1 VRQEL
6 LDGLKLPANG
16 TRSSQWQRELERR
29 PGDVDEWKVKVV
41 REYLQRE
48 FPTSVIYDFFAQDLC
63 VQMFHLQ
70 DNLGAVVHTA
80 TVAEDVLVDF
90 SESQLGTFLD
100 KQKFAR
106 VLRQAGQTAVSVTKA
121 GLKIEPN

>member
-6 LDGLKLPANG
+6 LDGVKLPANG
-16 TRSSQWQRELERR
+16 TLSSQWQREFERR

-80 TVAEDVLVDF
+80 TVAEAVLVDF